1 MSVSAPTAPA
11 PAPTATPA
19 PVGTPLPADL
29 PKPPGLTWRV
39 ESREPVGYDVSIVR
53 GLLNPVNPVLARA
66 CGADGRT
73 PARCLVVIDD
83 KVDALYGERLRGYLE
98 TWRIDASFKVLP
110 GDESAKELASAV
122 EVTEA
127 MTAMGLL
134 RRTEKIL
141 AVGGGVV
148 LDIAGFAASL
158 YRRGVPYIRV
168 PTTLLGQVDAGVGVK
183 TGVNH
188 GHHKNRLGTYYAPE
202 TALIDPEFLATVEPR
217 HITNGMAEIIKM
229 ALVKDA
235 ALFRLLESTAAHSTP
250 RSLAASGPA
259 ATEVISRAIAG
270 MLDEL
275 EPNLWERVL
284 ERSVDYGHTF
294 SPSLEL
300 RADPPLLHGEAVAV
314 DMAICV
320 ALAHLRGL
328 LGAEDTDRA
337 LRLMHT
343 TGLPLTHPV
352 FTPDLLEEALRDAVK
367 HRDGLQRVPLTDG
380 IGRVRFV
387 NDLTR
392 GELERALEFVHHR
405 AAALRDPAAEQRA
418 AEDDLVA
425 VAS

>member
-1 MSVSAPTAPA
+1 MSPSLPLPTAA
-11 PAPTATPA
+11 ATP
-19 PVGTPLPADL
+19 VFGTPHDL

-39 ESREPVGYDVSIVR
+39 QSREPVGYDVNIVR
-53 GLLNPVNPVLARA
+53 GLLDPANPVLARA
-66 CGADGRT
+66 CGADGQQPT
-73 PARCLVVIDD
+73 RCLVVVDD
-83 KVDALYGERLRGYLE
+83 KVHTLYAERIRAYLDA
-98 TWRIDASFKVLP
+98 WRVESFWKVLP
-110 GDESAKELASAV
+110 GDEAAKELDSAV
-122 EVTEA
+122 AVTEA

-134 RRTEKIL
+134 RRTEKVV

-148 LDIAGFAASL
+148 LDVAGFAASL
-158 YRRGVPYIRV
+158 YRRGVPYVRV
-168 PTTLLGQVDAGVGVK
+168 PTTLLGQIDAGIGVK

-188 GHHKNRLGTYYAPE
+188 GTHKNRLGTYYAPE
-202 TALIDPEFLATVEPR
+202 TALIDPEFLATVDPR
-217 HITNGMAEIIKM
+217 HIVNGTAEIIKM

-235 ALFRLLESTAAHSTP
+235 ALFELLETTFAGAGP
-250 RSLAASGPA
+250 QSLAAGGPA

-275 EPNLWERVL
+275 EPNLWEQVL

-320 ALAHLRGL
+320 ALAHHRGL
-328 LGAEDTDRA
+328 LSADDTDRA

-343 TGLPLTHPV
+343 AGLPITHPV
-352 FTPDLLEEALRDAVK
+352 FTTDLLEEALRDAVK
-367 HRDGLQRVPLTDG
+367 HRDGFQRVPLTDG

-392 GELERALEFVHHR
+392 EELGRAREFVRQR
-405 AAALRDPAAEQRA
+405 AAAQGVPEDAGVLAA
-418 AEDDLVA
+418 
-425 VAS
+425 AS

>member
-1 MSVSAPTAPA
+1 MSPSTTAPQA
-11 PAPTATPA
+11 PAFVTP
-19 PVGTPLPADL
+19 VDL

-39 ESREPVGYDVSIVR
+39 QSREPVGYDVNIVR
-53 GLLNPVNPVLARA
+53 GLLDPANPALARA
-66 CGADGRT
+66 CGADGQHPT
-73 PARCLVVIDD
+73 RCLVVVDD
-83 KVDALYGERLRGYLE
+83 KVQALYGERVRAYLE
-98 TWRIDASFKVLP
+98 AWHVESFWKVLP
-110 GDESAKELASAV
+110 GDEEAKELESAV

-134 RRTEKIL
+134 RRTEKIV
-141 AVGGGVV
+141 AIGGGVV
-148 LDIAGFAASL
+148 LDVAGFAASL

-168 PTTLLGQVDAGVGVK
+168 PTTLLGQIDAGIGVK

-188 GHHKNRLGTYYAPE
+188 GTHKNRLGTYYAPE
-202 TALIDPEFLATVEPR
+202 TALIDPEFLTTVEPR
-217 HITNGMAEIIKM
+217 HIVNGLAEIIKM

-235 ALFRLLESTAAHSTP
+235 VLFELLEATVAGTGP
-250 RSLAASGPA
+250 QSLAMGGPV

-275 EPNLWERVL
+275 EPNLWEQVL

-320 ALAHLRGL
+320 ALAHRRGL
-328 LGAEDTDRA
+328 LSAEDADRA

-343 TGLPLTHPV
+343 AGLPLAHPV
-352 FTPDLLEEALRDAVK
+352 FTAELLEEALRDAVK
-367 HRDGLQRVPLTDG
+367 HRDGRQRMPLTEG
-380 IGRVRFV
+380 IGQVRFV

-392 GELERALEFVHHR
+392 EELAGALEFVQVR
-405 AAALRDPAAEQRA
+405 AAALAGREDAE
-418 AEDDLVA
+418 LLA

>member
-1 MSVSAPTAPA
+1 MSVTT
-11 PAPTATPA
+11 PAPTPTAA
-19 PVGTPLPADL
+19 LGTPADL

-39 ESREPVGYDVSIVR
+39 QSREPVGYDVTVVR
-53 GLLNPVNPVLARA
+53 GLLDPDNPALARA
-66 CGADGRT
+66 CGGDGQRPT
-73 PARCLVVIDD
+73 RCLVVVDD
-83 KVDALYGERLRGYLE
+83 KVHTLYGERIRAYLD
-98 TWRIDASFKVLP
+98 TWRVESFWKVLP
-110 GDESAKELASAV
+110 GDEAAKHLDSAV

-134 RRTEKIL
+134 RRTEKVV

-148 LDIAGFAASL
+148 LDVAGFAASL
-158 YRRGVPYIRV
+158 YRRGVPYVRV
-168 PTTLLGQVDAGVGVK
+168 PTTLLGQIDAGIGVK

-188 GHHKNRLGTYYAPE
+188 GTHKNRLGTYYAPE
-202 TALIDPEFLATVEPR
+202 TALIDPEFLTTVEPR
-217 HITNGMAEIIKM
+217 HIVNGTAEIIKM

-235 ALFRLLESTAAHSTP
+235 ALFRLLEATVADTGP
-250 RSLAASGPA
+250 QGLAAGGAA

-275 EPNLWERVL
+275 EPNLWEQVL

-300 RADPPLLHGEAVAV
+300 RADPPLLHGEAVAA

-320 ALAHLRGL
+320 ALAHHRGL
-328 LGAEDTDRA
+328 LSAEDTDRA
-337 LRLMHT
+337 LRLLHSA
-343 TGLPLTHPV
+343 GLPLTHAV
-352 FTPDLLEEALRDAVK
+352 FTTDLLQEALRDAIK

-392 GELERALEFVHHR
+392 DELDRAREFVR
-405 AAALRDPAAEQRA
+405 QRA
-418 AEDDLVA
+418 EDLGAAGDSVLLA
-425 VAS
+425 TAS

>member
-1 MSVSAPTAPA
+1 MSL
-11 PAPTATPA
+11 ATPA
-19 PVGTPLPADL
+19 PSPTPAAPAFAAPVDL

-39 ESREPVGYDVSIVR
+39 QSREPVGYDVHVVR
-53 GLLNPVNPVLARA
+53 GLLDPANPALARA
-66 CGADGRT
+66 CGADGQT
-73 PARCLVVIDD
+73 PTRCLVVVDD
-83 KVDALYGERLRGYLE
+83 KVHTLYGDRVRAYLDA
-98 TWRIDASFKVLP
+98 WRVESFWKVLP
-110 GDESAKELASAV
+110 GDEAAKELESAV

-134 RRTEKIL
+134 RRTEKIV
-141 AVGGGVV
+141 AIGGGVV
-148 LDIAGFAASL
+148 LDVAGFAASL
-158 YRRGVPYIRV
+158 YRRGVPYVRV
-168 PTTLLGQVDAGVGVK
+168 PTTLLGQIDAGIGVK

-188 GHHKNRLGTYYAPE
+188 GTHKNRLGTYYAPE
-202 TALIDPEFLATVEPR
+202 TALMDPEFLATVEPR
-217 HITNGMAEIIKM
+217 HIVNGLAEIIKM

-235 ALFRLLESTAAHSTP
+235 TLFGLLEATVTGAGP
-250 RSLAASGPA
+250 QSLAAGGPV
-259 ATEVISRAIAG
+259 ATEVISRSIAG

-275 EPNLWERVL
+275 EPNLWEQVL

-320 ALAHLRGL
+320 ALAHHRGL
-328 LGAEDTDRA
+328 LSAEDADRA

-343 TGLPLTHPV
+343 AGLPLTHPV
-352 FTPDLLEEALRDAVK
+352 FTTDLLEEALRDAVK
-367 HRDGLQRVPLTDG
+367 HRDGLQRMPLTDG

-392 GELERALEFVHHR
+392 DELDRARAFVRQR
-405 AAALRDPAAEQRA
+405 AAALGT
-418 AEDDLVA
+418 AEDAEDTDLLA